1 MKKCIPVM
9 FGLVPLAVSAS
20 GAALHSVLLMA
31 ISVPLLFGM
40 VHSFSFCRKRE
51 NLYVFLYSAFTMI
64 PVNILMIRAVN
75 PILFSGESALRV
87 ALLSFILFFV
97 FLSVEEIIL
106 GVLTRL
112 IWPRQYKLPTLE
124 EDE

>member
-40 VHSFSFCRKRE
+40 VHVLPFCRKRE
-51 NLYVFLYSAFTMI
+51 NLYMFTFCALTMI
-64 PVNILMIRAVN
+64 PINILMIQAVS
-75 PILFSGESALRV
+75 PFLFSDESALRV
-87 ALLSFILFFV
+87 TMWSVILFFV

-112 IWPRQYKLPTLE
+112 IWPRQYKLPTFE